1 MLGILL
7 FACHEGGGSFDPLSH
22 DDSSPPTDS
31 AAPDTDTG
39 TDDSTPPTDSEPIDT
54 GEIPV
59 LHGAAAAHGNPNNP
73 FAAFVTVTLDLDA
86 SVTVAYGDGE
96 LDHATP
102 PVDVA
107 RGVATDIQVLGLK
120 AGREIA
126 LRVDATH
133 GLATW
138 SSEVLTYAT
147 AELPT
152 GWPECTAVFEV
163 DESEI
168 DPDEVVCTQ
177 GTLADGTELY
187 YCTDYWGEPV
197 FSLAT
202 PQSDSLMSLE
212 PLMDGSW
219 ASTSY
224 TASKVVFFDQYGE
237 VVKSLYASS
246 LSGVTRFEHMYVD
259 SHEIY
264 QIREGKWRG
273 GVVFITNSYEYLKD
287 GDYKLGNGIVVVDPT
302 TYDVLYDYSFQGDLT
317 DGVALDPLLPYT
329 RAGIGD
335 YYQDWLHANAVLHGI
350 DDDGREYFLVSL
362 KSQDWI
368 VKLYPDTDELE
379 WAFGFDGN
387 FTLVD
392 DIDAASPVEVDSYDW
407 FFHQHGMRFLD
418 SEGPRLR
425 LVMLDNGYPRHD
437 ETGPNWGLAYSRFV
451 EVELDQGSGLA
462 QLDFEYGKRMGPDH
476 FFSSTCGNALLLPD
490 GERAM
495 GIAGEQNTFIEV
507 SYPEGERRWSMRCES
522 IDWCSYQVH
531 WFPNLYETDWIY
543 E

>member
-1 MLGILL
+1 MLGMLL
-7 FACHEGGGSFDPLSH
+7 FACHEGTPSDTLSP
-22 DDSSPPTDS
+22 DDGWPPTDDS
-31 AAPDTDTG
+31 GVADTG
-39 TDDSTPPTDSEPIDT
+39 PDSTLPSDSEPIDT
-54 GEIPV
+54 GEIP
-59 LHGAAAAHGNPNNP
+59 LMHGAAAVQSNPYNP
-73 FAAFVTVTLDLDA
+73 FSTIVTVTLDLDA
-86 SVTVAYGDGE
+86 RVSVAYGEAE
-96 LDHATP
+96 LDHTTP
-102 PVDVA
+102 AVNVPK
-107 RGVATDIQVLGLK
+107 GVATNIQVLGLK
-120 AGREIA
+120 AGRKVA

-138 SSEVLTYAT
+138 SSEPLTYTT

-152 GWPECTAVFEV
+152 GWPDCTATFEV

-177 GTLADGTELY
+177 GSFGHGEDMY
-187 YCTDYWGEPV
+187 FCTDYWGEPV
-197 FSLAT
+197 FSFAT
-202 PQSDSLMSLE
+202 PENDSLMSLE

-224 TASKVVFFDQYGE
+224 TASKVVFFDQYGK
-237 VVKSLYASS
+237 VVKELYPSS
-246 LSGVTRFEHMYVD
+246 LHGSTRFEHWYVD

-273 GVVFITNSYEYLKD
+273 AVVFITNAYEYMKD

-302 TYDVLYDYSFQGDLT
+302 TYDVLYDYNFQGDLY
-317 DGVALDPLLPYT
+317 DGEALDPLLPYS

-350 DDDGREYFLVSL
+350 DEDGREYFLVSL

-387 FTLVD
+387 FTLVE
-392 DIDAASPVEVDSYDW
+392 DIDAASPVELDSYDW
-407 FFHQHGMRFLD
+407 FYHQHGMRFLD

-437 ETGPNWGLAYSRFV
+437 EYGPNWHVAYSRFV

-462 QLDFEYGKRMGPDH
+462 QIDFEYGKQSGPDH

-490 GERAM
+490 GQRALGM
-495 GIAGEQNTFIEV
+495 AGESKTFIEV
-507 SYPEGERRWSMRCES
+507 SYPEGERRWTMSCDS
-522 IDWCSYQVH
+522 IDWCTYQAH
-531 WFPNLYETDWIY
+531 WFPNLYETGWIY